1 MKKEELIALSAM
13 NIFAKVGFH
22 VAKVQQIANSAGVAV
37 GTIYNYFKS
46 KEEIL
51 NYILEK
57 EYMKR
62 IDFLRNCK
70 EDNLNTVEIIQN
82 YLAFNLDIIKENP
95 RIAKVLAQE
104 ADYPGGNIGN
114 RAIELKGLTN
124 DMMMQLIS
132 DGQNKGE
139 IRKIDVN
146 ILAQIIRMSING
158 IIFTEPFD
166 GSEETYA
173 KLKNGI
179 IEFIGRAIK
188 N

>member
-1 MKKEELIALSAM
+1 MKKEDLIAISAI
-13 NIFAKVGFH
+13 NIFSKVGFH
-22 VAKVQQIANSAGVAV
+22 VAKVQQIANNAGVAV

-46 KEEIL
+46 KDEIL

-62 IDFLRNCK
+62 IDFLSNIK
-70 EDNLNTVEIIQN
+70 GDNLCTVEIIQN

-95 RIAKVLAQE
+95 RIAKILAQE
-104 ADYPGGNIGN
+104 SAYPGGYISI
-114 RAIELKGLTN
+114 RARELKTLAKN
-124 DMMMQLIS
+124 MMIQIIS

-146 ILAQIIRMSING
+146 MLAQIIRMSING

-166 GSEETYA
+166 GSEETYE
-173 KLKNGI
+173 KLKNGV

-188 N
+188 S